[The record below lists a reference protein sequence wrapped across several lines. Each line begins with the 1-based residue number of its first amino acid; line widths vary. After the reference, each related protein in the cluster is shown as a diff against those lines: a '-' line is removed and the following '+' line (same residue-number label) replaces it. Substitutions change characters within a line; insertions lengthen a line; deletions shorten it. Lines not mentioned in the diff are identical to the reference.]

1 MMMDRAQ
8 DRRVG
13 VAVLGS
19 TGSIGINALSVI
31 ERHPDLFQVL
41 VLAANRSAE
50 TLEAQARRHSAAQV
64 ILCDEAAY
72 RDHHGD
78 KGGWVVGRAQLI
90 ESATRPDVDVVVNG
104 LVGFAGL
111 EPSLRALEAGKRLA
125 LANKESLV
133 AGGELMMRALR
144 DGGGQLL
151 PIDSEHSAVM
161 QCLGD
166 RPTGEV
172 ARVILTASGGPFRGW
187 SQERLAEVRPSDA
200 LHHPTWEMGAK
211 ITVDSATLG
220 NKALEVIEAHF
231 LYGLPYDRIEAVV
244 HPQSIVHSLVEFVD
258 GSVIAQLGF
267 PNMELPILHALT
279 HPERV
284 ADPVLRTFDPMT
296 SPSLTFEPIDPDAF
310 PLFGIGT
317 DAGREGGMAPTVFN
331 AANEVAV
338 AAFLADEVSFRM
350 IANIVEA
357 TLAKADAGPAEELE
371 DVLAADLRAR
381 RLAREQV
388 DRGQTAVKGYVP

>member
-1 MMMDRAQ
+1 MTMDRSHVC
-8 DRRVG
+8 RVG
-13 VAVLGS
+13 IAVIGS

-50 TLEAQARRHSAAQV
+50 TLESQARRHPAAQV

-72 RDHHGD
+72 RDHRGAKND
-78 KGGWVVGRAQLI
+78 WVIGRARLI
-90 ESATRPDVDVVVNG
+90 ESVARPDVDVVVNG

-133 AGGELMMRALR
+133 AGGELMIRALR
-144 DGGGQLL
+144 DGGGQLV

-187 SQERLAEVRPSDA
+187 SLERLAGVRPSDA
-200 LHHPTWEMGAK
+200 LQHPTWDMGAK

-220 NKALEVIEAHF
+220 NKALEIIEAHF
-231 LYGLPYDRIEAVV
+231 LYGIPYDHIEAVV
-244 HPQSIVHSLVEFVD
+244 HPQSIIHSLVEFVD

-267 PNMELPILHALT
+267 PNMELPILQALT
-279 HPERV
+279 YPERV
-284 ADPVLRTFDPMT
+284 PDPVLRTFDPMK
-296 SPSLTFEPIDPDAF
+296 SPSLTFEPIEPDAF

-317 DAGREGGMAPTVFN
+317 EAGRRGGMAPTVFN

-338 AAFLADEVSFRM
+338 AAFLAAEVSFPM
-350 IANIVEA
+350 IADIVGA
-357 TLAKADAGPAEELE
+357 TLARADVGPAAELE

-381 RLAREQV
+381 MLAREHI
-388 DRGQTAVKGYVP
+388 DRGQTAVGGYVS